1 MTWTRW
7 VTATPIF
14 AVWLFIGGCS
24 STDPGPP
31 VSLRITT
38 ITSGENLDPDGY
50 LAGVDGASRPVSPN
64 GSVVFNGLVSGVHLV
79 GLSEVAANCGLPENF
94 IRLDV
99 SPPLDS
105 PELEWPFRVTC
116 FAAPLTGR
124 IAFVSDR
131 NGTAG
136 IYVMNADGSDVG
148 LVTDDPGRDPAWSPD
163 GQQLVFVSNRDGN
176 DEIYT
181 VNADGSSLN
190 RLTSTPA
197 HDLSPT
203 WSPNGLRIAF
213 QSERDGNSE
222 IYLMNADGTGAVNLT
237 QHSAGDGS
245 PTWSPDGTRIA
256 FVSGRCGPDQGT
268 FCGGIYTMTVADAP
282 AATLLAPSVCSG
294 FCLGEAELTWSPDG
308 RRIALSVN
316 YDTIEVLDVSAP
328 DAPRTSVA
336 SGVSVSSPAWSPD
349 GTKLAF
355 TVRFGGLNDNGEI
368 FRSGSAIGVAN
379 ADGSHGVVNL
389 SNRAG
394 FEGSPAWKP

>member
-7 VTATPIF
+7 ITATPLF
-14 AVWLFIGGCS
+14 AAWVFIGGCG
-24 STDPGPP
+24 STAPSPP
-31 VSLRITT
+31 ASLRITT
-38 ITSGENLDPDGY
+38 ITSGENLDADGY
-50 LAGVDGASRPVSPN
+50 LAGVNAASRPVSTN

-79 GLSEVAANCGLPENF
+79 GLSEVAANCGLREDS

-99 SPPLDS
+99 SA
-105 PELEWPFRVTC
+105 PEQEWIFRVTC

-131 NGTAG
+131 NGAAD
-136 IYVMNADGSDVG
+136 IYMMNADGSDVG
-148 LVTDDPGRDPAWSPD
+148 LVTDDPGIARDPAWSPD
-163 GQQLVFVSNRDGN
+163 GQQLAFVSNRDGN

-181 VNADGSSLN
+181 VNADGSSLS

-197 HDLSPT
+197 HDLAPR
-203 WSPNGLRIAF
+203 WSPNGLRIAL
-213 QSERDGNSE
+213 QSDRDGNSE

-256 FVSGRCGPDQGT
+256 FVSGRCAPGQVT

-282 AATLLAPSVCSG
+282 AATLLAASQ
-294 FCLGEAELTWSPDG
+294 CLLDCFGEGELTWSPDG
-308 RRIALSVN
+308 GRIALSFN
-316 YDTIEVLDVSAP
+316 NEAIQVLDVSAP

-336 SGVSVSSPAWSPD
+336 SGERVSSPAWSPD

-355 TVRFGGLNDNGEI
+355 TLRFGGLNDNGQI
-368 FRSGSAIGVAN
+368 FTSGSAIGVAN

-394 FEGSPAWKP
+394 FEGSPAWTP